1 MEARHWRL
9 PSGMAPWR
17 RSTTSGS
24 PIDTTVQPKAVT
36 HSTDS
41 KLRHRG
47 HRERWRGWHDVT
59 LCASPV
65 ARYAR
70 QEAARLHHGG
80 KRREAEGRKIFL
92 SRQKRGITPT
102 IRRELRRLT
111 FESTDPQVGMIYH
124 SQWHTSFI
132 RITFLITIGWK
143 NRNGLPPEKTFSNVI
158 KGWHAW

>member
-1 MEARHWRL
+1 
-9 PSGMAPWR
+9 MAEKHDER
-17 RSTTSGS
+17 
-24 PIDTTVQPKAVT
+24 VT
-36 HSTDS
+36 H
-41 KLRHRG
+41 RHHGPAQSSDPLNRQQTVAQG
-47 HRERWRGWHDVT
+47 ASRTLARMARRHDVT

-124 SQWHTSFI
+124 SQWHTSLI